1 MILLLISML
10 SSKIFDIIFFNLLG
24 ETTGT
29 LGSIIGFVLPYSIAL
44 EIILKKLFFEPSS
57 KDSK

>member
-24 ETTGT
+24 ETNSTIGP
-29 LGSIIGFVLPYSIAL
+29 IIGFVLPYSITL